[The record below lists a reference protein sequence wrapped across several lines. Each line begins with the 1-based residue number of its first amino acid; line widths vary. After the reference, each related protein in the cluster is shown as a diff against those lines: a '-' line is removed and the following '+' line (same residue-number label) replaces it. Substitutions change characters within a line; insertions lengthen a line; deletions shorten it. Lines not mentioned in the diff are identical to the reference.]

1 MSPPLYLSM
10 VSILTFALLL
20 HLLSTCVAET
30 TQDCSLQWLKID
42 TGKDYIEFHYEL
54 DSEKEKQQEP
64 KHLINFKK
72 LKDRGAKNVTKVEE
86 LRIGKGYATL
96 YSNTRAN
103 EGHKDDTEYCV
114 HITRKRGVP
123 WHIREHLPD
132 ILTKTINQF
141 SETDSNFASIA
152 SKRRIR
158 LAPNLPYGSAKV
170 MMNRFNSF
178 EEKMGKGAKIWTF
191 VQQRDVNSKKFSIVS
206 TLMDSKNTFRVS
218 IEAHDGIKVTGCSV
232 SGGVLTDLLKARLE
246 SGKMGTDN
254 ISFYYCVFDQAS
266 IKTLQDAM
274 SYMSD
279 TSDTG
284 EILLSVKHTVKEVK
298 QKKYWTISNE
308 KEYGRKTAKK
318 IYVGDFNVGQCLEWI
333 ELK

>member
-1 MSPPLYLSM
+1 M
-10 VSILTFALLL
+10 VSILAFALLL
-20 HLLSTCVAET
+20 HLLSTCVAVE
-30 TQDCSLQWLKID
+30 TQDCSLNLLRID
-42 TGKDYIEFHYEL
+42 NAVG
-54 DSEKEKQQEP
+54 EKETQQGTERFID
-64 KHLINFKK
+64 LKK
-72 LKDRGAKNVTKVEE
+72 LHDRGAKNVRM
-86 LRIGKGYATL
+86 LGRLSIDKGYATL

-123 WHIREHLPD
+123 WHIRENLPD

-158 LAPNLPYGSAKV
+158 LAPYLPYGSAKV

-191 VQQRDVNSKKFSIVS
+191 VQQRDVNSKKFPIVS
-206 TLMDSKNTFRVS
+206 TLMDSKNTFRVP
-218 IEAHDGIKVTGCSV
+218 IEALDGILVTGCSV
-232 SGGVLTDLLKARLE
+232 SGGVLTDSLKARLE

-266 IKTLQDAM
+266 IKPLQAA
-274 SYMSD
+274 MSD
-279 TSDTG
+279 TSDTSDTD
-284 EILLSVKHTVKEVK
+284 EILLSVTHTVKKVK
-298 QKKYWTISNE
+298 QKRCWTISK
-308 KEYGRKTAKK
+308 KEYGRKAANK
-318 IYVGDFNVGQCLEWI
+318 IYVGDFIVGQCLKKI